1 MLPGPLPTLTTWLVL
16 QPDPFVYIIVAV
28 PVPIPVIVPVPP
40 LPLAIATDVLSL
52 LHVPPGVALV
62 IITDDPTHMLDVPLI
77 DAGDAFTVTTRVLT
91 QPSQLVKLIV
101 AVPAPTPVSVP
112 VLPGPTP
119 DIGADVPVTVAIAV
133 LLLLQLPQPALTLSE
148 ELLPAHTVELPL
160 IEPAALLTVTI
171 TLTEQPLVDVN
182 VIDAVPALT
191 PLTTPDDTPTVAT
204 LSLPLLH
211 APPPLVALLRL
222 LVEPVHKLR
231 LPVIADGSAF
241 TTIDFVT

>member
-1 MLPGPLPTLTTWLVL
+1 M
-16 QPDPFVYIIVAV
+16 VYIIVAV
-28 PVPIPVIVPVPP
+28 PVPIPVTVPVPP
-40 LPLAIATDVLSL
+40 LPLAIATDALSL

-62 IITDDPTHMLDVPLI
+62 IITDEPTHMLDVPLM

-91 QPSQLVKLIV
+91 QPSQVVKLIV

-112 VLPGPTP
+112 VLPG
-119 DIGADVPVTVAIAV
+119 AAPVIVSSPLIVAIAV
-133 LLLLQLPQPALTLSE
+133 LLLLQLPHPALTLSE
-148 ELLPAHTVELPL
+148 LLLPAHTVELPL
-160 IEPAALLTVTI
+160 IDPAALLTVTI

-191 PLTTPDDTPTVAT
+191 PLTTPDDTPTEAT
-204 LSLPLLH
+204 SVLLLLH

-222 LVEPVHKLR
+222 LVDPVHKLR
-231 LPVIADGSAF
+231 LPVIAEGRAF